1 VKRKGILSAGI
12 APRCLLYQKAAYIDR
27 CDLFKVSLHAEN
39 DCALEQGPK
48 VLISKSFLYL
58 IGDSGTRPLS
68 LVDLVEGF
76 CLNWVGFCFLSIA
89 FGCTCFQKKACCSW
103 RLFYPSSPGLELSFD
118 NVAIKGNFFV
128 PTLFYYAF

>member
-76 CLNWVGFCFLSIA
+76 CLNWVGFLLFEYHFRLYLLP
-89 FGCTCFQKKACCSW
+89 KKACCS
-103 RLFYPSSPGLELSFD
+103 
-118 NVAIKGNFFV
+118 
-128 PTLFYYAF
+128 